1 MQPVRI
7 AWFFAAMLALAG
19 CGPVTE
25 TQPSASAGS
34 PLQSVQQGQAS
45 DITPEKISRD
55 IVGRKVRITDTNG
68 MNENEWTFEQS
79 EFREIAVV
87 ERKTS
92 AKGEQ
97 LIVFVTT
104 QNNPAA
110 NEDQVRVTGRL
121 QLTYVKKG
129 GQWTLSAIE
138 NLNFQ
143 YSLGVST

>member
-1 MQPVRI
+1 
-7 AWFFAAMLALAG
+7 MLLAVSAG
-19 CGPVTE
+19 CGPAAE
-25 TQPSASAGS
+25 TQPAPRGGS
-34 PLQSVQQGQAS
+34 SLQSVQQAQAS

-55 IVGRKVRITDTNG
+55 IVSRKVRITDTNG

-79 EFREIAVV
+79 EFREVAVV

>member
-1 MQPVRI
+1 M
-7 AWFFAAMLALAG
+7 MLATAG
-19 CGPVTE
+19 CGPATE
-25 TQPSASAGS
+25 TQPAPRADS
-34 PLQSVQQGQAS
+34 PLQSVQQAS
-45 DITPEKISRD
+45 DLTPDRISRD

-68 MNENEWTFEQS
+68 MNANEWTFEQS
-79 EFREIAVV
+79 EFREVAVV

-97 LIVFVTT
+97 VVVFVTT

-110 NEDQVRVTGRL
+110 NEEQVRVTGRL

-143 YSLGVST
+143 YSVGVST